1 MAADA
6 SRVIA
11 ARAARLLL
19 RANVQTAQDFTKAGV
34 ARYTASI
41 VEAFVQMKDSSHE
54 FHLFLLP
61 TLEEPEHWR
70 TAPHV
75 RIHRTWKRYNKWN
88 LVMGGL
94 EAKRHGIDFWF
105 STAHTVPF
113 FSSVKKGLMIHDL
126 FPLRYPEMFPE
137 DQLGFYRKM
146 IPRSCR
152 VSDVLFA
159 NSEDTKNDIV
169 DMFGTDP
176 AKIVV
181 TPLGPG
187 NVIRRRDPAGVDAAE
202 LAAAGVPEGTERY
215 LLTLSTLEPRKNL
228 AGLIRAMA
236 ILREEPEFADVRL
249 MVAGG
254 KGWKYQEV
262 FDLVEHLNM
271 ADQVR
276 FLGYVPDEA
285 LPGLFARCEAYVC
298 PSITEG
304 FGMPV
309 LEAMIA
315 GAPIVASNGGA
326 IPEVAGNLARYFDPY
341 DPADIAR
348 AIREQLRGSD
358 RAAKVE
364 QGFERA
370 QQFSW
375 DRCARLT
382 IEGIE
387 RACG

>member
-1 MAADA
+1 MT
-6 SRVIA
+6 
-11 ARAARLLL
+11 L
-19 RANVQTAQDFTKAGV
+19 QTAQDFTKAGV

-41 VEAFVQMKDSSHE
+41 VEAFVQMRDTPHE

-61 TLEEPEHWR
+61 TLVEPEHWR
-70 TAPHV
+70 KAPHI

-88 LVMGGL
+88 LILGGIESNRL
-94 EAKRHGIDFWF
+94 GLDFWF
-105 STAHTVPF
+105 STAHTVPLMGRA
-113 FSSVKKGLMIHDL
+113 KKGVMIHDL

-152 VSDVLFA
+152 VCDILFA
-159 NSEDTKNDIV
+159 NSEDTKRDIV
-169 DMFGTDP
+169 DLFGNDP
-176 AKIVV
+176 NRIVV

-187 NVIRRRDPAGVDAAE
+187 NVITPR
-202 LAAAGVPEGTERY
+202 AAASVSDEELSKALVPSGRY

-228 AGLIRAMA
+228 AGLVKALG
-236 ILREEPEFADVRL
+236 ILRADPEFADVRL

-262 FDLVEHLNM
+262 FDLVDALGM
-271 ADQVR
+271 QDAVR
-276 FLGYVPDEA
+276 FLGYVPDES
-285 LPGLFARCEAYVC
+285 LPALFARCDAYVC

-326 IPEVAGNLARYFDPY
+326 IPEVAGELARYFNPN

-348 AIREQLRGSD
+348 ALREQLLSSD
-358 RAAKVE
+358 RAQKV
-364 QGFERA
+364 QAGFERA
-370 QQFSW
+370 KQFTW
-375 DRCARLT
+375 ERCARLT
-382 IEGIE
+382 VEGIE
-387 RACG
+387 RVKEGGAPR

>member
-1 MAADA
+1 MKIAVAAMT
-6 SRVIA
+6 
-11 ARAARLLL
+11 L
-19 RANVQTAQDFTKAGV
+19 QTAQDFTKAGV

-41 VEAFVQMKDSSHE
+41 VEAFVGMADRGHE

-88 LVMGGL
+88 LLMGGW
-94 EAKRHGIDFWF
+94 AARRWGIDFWF

-113 FSSVKKGLMIHDL
+113 WSSVRKGVMIHDL

-137 DQLGFYRKM
+137 DQLGFYRSM

-159 NSEDTKNDIV
+159 NSEDTKRDIV
-169 DMFGTDP
+169 TMFGTDP
-176 AKIVV
+176 RKIVV

-187 NVIRRRDPAGVDAAE
+187 NVIERRDPASVSDAE
-202 LAAAGVPEGTERY
+202 LAAAGVDPPGRY

-228 AGLIRAMA
+228 AGLVRALDM
-236 ILREEPEFADVRL
+236 LRADPEFADVRL

-262 FDLVEHLNM
+262 FDLVEALGM
-271 ADQVR
+271 SDAVR

-285 LPGLFARCEAYVC
+285 LPVLFARCAAYVC

-309 LEAMIA
+309 LEAMLA
-315 GAPIVASNGGA
+315 GAPVVASNGGA
-326 IPEVAGNLARYFDPY
+326 IPEVAGDLARYFDPLSPP
-341 DPADIAR
+341 DMAR
-348 AIREQLRGSD
+348 AIREELLAGDRETRVERGL
-358 RAAKVE
+358 
-364 QGFERA
+364 ERA
-370 QQFSW
+370 RQFTW
-375 DRCARLT
+375 QKCAEAT
-382 IEGIE
+382 VVGIE
-387 RACG
+387 RAVER